1 MRALYGASRS
11 DDVGLYAA
19 MGMSPQ
25 EIKER
30 VEAEPQDLGVWP
42 DNWPAFQVFE
52 MMMTQWRVGMGG
64 RSGLDYSALPVVMQW
79 CGIKPAQQKDVL
91 DGVRQMEFAALEYF
105 TEKSQTHGD

>member
-1 MRALYGASRS
+1 MRALYGATRN

-52 MMMTQWRVGMGG
+52 MMMTQWRVGL
-64 RSGLDYSALPVVMQW
+64 RSVRIPAAACIRGLR
-79 CGIKPAQQKDVL
+79 I
-91 DGVRQMEFAALEYF
+91 
-105 TEKSQTHGD
+105 